1 MGSFSESE
9 RASGGGYGSSLQCS
23 CLENPMD
30 REAWWATVCGVKRES
45 DMIETAPETLF
56 RKQRAG
62 KIPQLCNQC
71 VTSSFILNTISRK
84 EVNVI
89 KVLLFNYSR
98 SASPYWAN
106 ATTQNY
112 TSFVGFACLLNP

>member
-1 MGSFSESE
+1 
-9 RASGGGYGSSLQCS
+9 
-23 CLENPMD
+23 MD